1 MLGIVQSLSTGFV
14 PAGYMNVVAFVIL
27 LIVLYFRP
35 QGLLGTNIPE
45 GEV

>member
-1 MLGIVQSLSTGFV
+1 MQALATGLV
-14 PAGYMNVVAFVIL
+14 PAGYKNAIAFLIL

-35 QGLLGTNIPE
+35 QGLLGTKITE

>member
-1 MLGIVQSLSTGFV
+1 
-14 PAGYMNVVAFVIL
+14 VVAFVIL

-35 QGLLGTNIPE
+35 QGLLGTKVPE